1 MGVVRKIAAGVL
13 VAVVLIVGAVIAVVL
28 FVALV
33 NVSSSGPEEPSYND
47 DGLYEDHLND
57 RGRELTDE
65 HRRQQCEEARQD
77 IPGLTC

>member
-1 MGVVRKIAAGVL
+1 MGIVRKIAAGVL

-33 NVSSSGPEEPSYND
+33 NVSSSGPEEPSTSD

-57 RGRELTDE
+57 RGQELTDE
-65 HRRQQCEEARQD
+65 YRRQQCEEARED